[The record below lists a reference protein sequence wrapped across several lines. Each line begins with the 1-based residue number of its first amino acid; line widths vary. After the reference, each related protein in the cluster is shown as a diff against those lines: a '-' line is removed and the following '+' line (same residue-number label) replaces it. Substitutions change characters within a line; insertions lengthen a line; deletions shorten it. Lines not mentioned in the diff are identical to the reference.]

1 MDEVV
6 DGTRLLKPG
15 MNGFYATVLEISWK
29 DATVDEPKISAR
41 FVKCD
46 LWEPDPILR
55 EENER
60 AYEVLQPMRN
70 TELARV
76 PPSFEPLSSNGSRES
91 VCTMGKFI
99 CSLLKSSM
107 NVSRRQR
114 KHQVDTVL
122 LMGGNLRGNADYGLG
137 SFFSLEALEAEVKA
151 DEVVAVVPMPG
162 WLLAQGIQATHAGD
176 PISGWMQYDE
186 GIQEDYSQHPPVVT
200 HVANEPIDMT
210 RTYRVATKISD
221 LGNGQSPPLTDYY
234 AKHPEAL
241 PPKGAYVNVHAELMG
256 YFARN
261 LWRKLWDAVSLEISS
276 ECNISDD
283 ECNAEGR
290 LAVLDVEGDGVVSV
304 DDIQVALREKL
315 GYSVDDR
322 ERSLA
327 EFVHSFADTTG
338 NGQVTKQD
346 FEVFCNEMSDVY
358 NRDKWRLEYAK
369 EPATQIANE
378 FAS

>member
-1 MDEVV
+1 VDEVV

-15 MNGFYATVLEISWK
+15 MNGVYATVLEISWR
-29 DATVDEPKISAR
+29 DASVVQPEINAR

-46 LWEPDPILR
+46 HWKPDPVMQ
-55 EENER
+55 EANER

-76 PPSFEPLSSNGSRES
+76 PPSFEPLSSNGSRER

-114 KHQVDTVL
+114 KLQVDAVL
-122 LMGGNLRGNADYGLG
+122 LMGGNVRGNADYDSG
-137 SFFSLEALEAEVKA
+137 SYFSLEALEAEVKA

-162 WLLAQGIQATHAGD
+162 WLLAEGIQSTHAGD

-186 GIQEDYSQHPPVVT
+186 GIEEDYSQHPPVVT
-200 HVANEPIDMT
+200 HVSHEPIDMT
-210 RTYRVATKISD
+210 RVYRVATKISD
-221 LGNGQSPPLTDYY
+221 LGNGQSPKLTEYY
-234 AKHPEAL
+234 AKHPELL

-261 LWRKLWDAVSLEISS
+261 LWRKLWDAVSLEIAS
-276 ECNISDD
+276 ECSVDED
-283 ECNAEGR
+283 ECNVEER
-290 LAVLDVEGDGVVSV
+290 LAVLDAEGDGVVSV
-304 DDIQVALREKL
+304 DEIHVALREKL

-322 ERSLA
+322 EKSLA
-327 EFVHSFADTTG
+327 EFVHAFADTTG
-338 NGQVTKQD
+338 DGQVTRQD
-346 FEVFCNEMSDVY
+346 LEVFCKEMSDVY
-358 NRDKWRLEYAK
+358 KRDKWRLAYTKPAAHVAK
-369 EPATQIANE
+369 
-378 FAS
+378 